1 MTKIYLKLVCHS
13 STYSTTLIPGLK
25 AFESTLAGHTFKIED
40 NFVNNNWY
48 DLNQY
53 AAKHGYDLNEAQS
66 TNNLQFLYNYDNELS
81 SGEFYKL
88 PWAKVNGYKTQA
100 GADSQKENENIYY
113 NYFLYNS
120 TNSTSGQGNI
130 GKIGAANSNIKLDK
144 NDNTAYYFRI
154 DILNPSGTEH
164 NYPIFKFNDLDS
176 SLFELVLRNGIST
189 KGYIHDKTTNIIS
202 TVKNSYTGIKYMG
215 DTPLNI
221 IRKVDGG
228 EAKPATLS
236 KDSPLLTW
244 SSTFGENEILDLK
257 LANPS
262 PVEKTADFTVNIGN
276 FTSVNTIENKYKVGS
291 TVNLDFYANKGYTID
306 FNNSYINY
314 TTTDGHITK
323 ISFSDSNKYIYTR
336 SDSTTAVGLKYTFNV
351 LEGKYDINII
361 TTKVTYTIDYS
372 AVNHTYLSY
381 RNLNTGLKRKLTTI
395 NADQEYHVYVESDN
409 NWSFEDC
416 KLLANNK
423 NYLEIGN
430 PTYKLKAISPAD
442 YLGDN
447 VVFSATEIDNNPKP
461 IEYANISLLS
471 DNITVSPLKAELNK
485 TTTITITADSN
496 YILATDSSSD
506 SLANGFYKYG
516 SNGVEKHNLLI
527 SSDHKTASFTVN
539 PTTKDQIYVSCE
551 TKIINQPE
559 TDRKKIP
566 IKLNLTNCNA
576 EITELPENTDEEI
589 HAGNIIKKTIT
600 LKANSGYIFDKDV
613 VYYTYSINE
622 LIYVKSTQKATNTDT
637 LQLELFAGP
646 FSRYS
651 EGNIKREPSIFAEAH
666 LKEEPVSEGL
676 DSIHIYHMRNAELN
690 NLSNNIIAYAK
701 QNGDSS
707 QLISYDYTK
716 FINQV
721 YRLPFAI
728 PSDIEVETNKVY
740 AGLYDL
746 EMQTHKILKN
756 YFDVNIGTIT
766 VPSDSSTSY
775 NALKATI
782 YLPYINSVDLSIND
796 IIGNTLKITYR
807 INLLNGV
814 NTLIIEN
821 NSGILVNKNTN
832 VSTSLQIFGTYYDK
846 TVNSLNSVLNNKIRT
861 AYLVISRKEPIKNLE
876 TYPTNEHGIIKDY
889 NGLCKFANTKLVLDA
904 TYQEKEAILSQLEK
918 GVYIK

>member
-13 STYSTTLIPGLK
+13 STYSTSLIPGLK
-25 AFESTLAGHTFKIED
+25 YFESTLAGHTFKIKD

-53 AAKHGYDLNEAQS
+53 AEKHGYDLNEAQS

-81 SGEFYKL
+81 SGETYKL
-88 PWAKVNGYKTQA
+88 PWAKVNGYKTQS
-100 GADSQKENENIYY
+100 GADSQKDSENIYY
-113 NYFLYNS
+113 DYFLYSS
-120 TNSTSGQGNI
+120 TNSTSGQGVI
-130 GKIGAANSNIKLDK
+130 GKISNNTTYFKLDK
-144 NDNTAYYFRI
+144 NDNTEYYFRI
-154 DILNPSGTEH
+154 DILNPLGVEH

-176 SLFELVLRNGIST
+176 SLFDLVTKDGSSY
-189 KGYIHDKTTNIIS
+189 KGYIQDKTTNIIS
-202 TVKNSYTGIKYMG
+202 TVKDSYIGVKYKG
-215 DTPLNI
+215 ETPLNI
-221 IRKVDGG
+221 IRKVEDS
-228 EAKPATLS
+228 EAKQATLS
-236 KDSPLLTW
+236 KESPLLTW
-244 SSTFGENEILDLK
+244 SSTFAENEILDLK
-257 LANPS
+257 LANPT
-262 PVEKTADFTVNIGN
+262 PVEKTADFTVNSGN
-276 FTSVNTIENKYKVGS
+276 FTSVNTIENKYKVS
-291 TVNLDFYANKGYTID
+291 SIVNLDFYANKGYTID

-336 SDSTTAVGLKYTFNV
+336 SDLTTAVGLKYSFNV
-351 LEGKYDINII
+351 LEGKYDINIVA
-361 TTKVTYTIDYS
+361 TKVTYTIDYS
-372 AVNHTYLSY
+372 TVNHTYLSY
-381 RNLNTGLKRKLTTI
+381 RNLNTGLKQKLTTI

-416 KLLANNK
+416 KLLANSK

-442 YLGDN
+442 YSGNN
-447 VVFSATEIDNNPKP
+447 VVFSATEIDNTPKP

-471 DNITVSPLKAELNK
+471 DNITVSPLKSELNK
-485 TTTITITADSN
+485 ITTITITADSN

-516 SNGVEKHNLLI
+516 SNGDEKHNLLI
-527 SSDHKTASFTVN
+527 SSDHKTATFIVN
-539 PTTKDQIYVSCE
+539 PTTTDQIFVSCE

-576 EITELPENTDEEI
+576 DITELPENTDEEI

-622 LIYVKSTQKATNTDT
+622 LIYVKSTQKATNSDT

-646 FSRYS
+646 FSRYT
-651 EGNIKREPSIFAEAH
+651 EDDIKHEPSIFAEAH

-701 QNGDSS
+701 QNGESS
-707 QLISYDYTK
+707 QLTSYDYTK

-728 PSDIEVETNKVY
+728 PSDIESETNKVY

-746 EMQTHKILKN
+746 EMYTHKVIKN

-766 VPSDSSTSY
+766 VPSDNSTNY
-775 NALKATI
+775 NALKATL
-782 YLPYINSVDLSIND
+782 YLPYINSVDLSIDD
-796 IIGNTLKITYR
+796 IVDNTLKITYR

-918 GVYIK
+918 GVFIK